1 MYLKSSFT
9 LILFLVLSCQPVE
22 ILRPIE
28 IDTSNLD
35 TISIYSKNIEINKKY
50 NSIFSQNNIEEQIQK
65 SPIDV
70 IVEWHNKNILK
81 IGNEN
86 KLVINILD
94 ASIIKKEIENV
105 DAKKYGE
112 KTIFKYELFFL
123 VEYELYDDSGF
134 LEANTTVETSRST
147 TSQKYISLNEVE
159 LIINDLLIKAM
170 KDYIN
175 EAKNQLSVSY
185 THLTLPTN
193 REV

>member
-1 MYLKSSFT
+1 MYLKNSFI
-9 LILFLVLSCQPVE
+9 LIFLMVLSCQPVE
-22 ILRPIE
+22 ILKPIE

-50 NSIFSQNNIEEQIQK
+50 NSVFSQNNIEEQIQK

-94 ASIIKKEIENV
+94 ASIKKTEIINV
-105 DAKKYGE
+105 GAKKYEE
-112 KTIFKYELFFL
+112 KTIFKYEVFYL

-134 LEANTTVETSRST
+134 LIANTTVETSRST
-147 TSQKYISLNEVE
+147 TSQKYISLNETE
-159 LIINDLLIKAM
+159 IIINDLLFLGM
-170 KDYIN
+170 RDYIN
-175 EAKNQLSVSY
+175 ETKNQLSIYMGDYLSF
-185 THLTLPTN
+185 
-193 REV
+193 

>member
-50 NSIFSQNNIEEQIQK
+50 NSVFSQNNIEEQIQK

-94 ASIIKKEIENV
+94 ASITKKEIENV
-105 DAKKYGE
+105 NAKKYEE

-159 LIINDLLIKAM
+159 LIINDLLFKSM

-175 EAKNQLSVSY
+175 EAKNQLSIYMGDYLS
-185 THLTLPTN
+185 T
-193 REV
+193 